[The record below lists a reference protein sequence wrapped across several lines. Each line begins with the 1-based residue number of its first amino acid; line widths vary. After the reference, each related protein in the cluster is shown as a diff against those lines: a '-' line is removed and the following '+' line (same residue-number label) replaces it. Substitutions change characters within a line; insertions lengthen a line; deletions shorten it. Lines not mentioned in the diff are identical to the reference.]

1 MSVNL
6 EVHVYDISINDKAL
20 NEDGDEHTEIQLW
33 CFDKSSQPM
42 LLRVRDFPV
51 FCKIEL
57 PIITDKFGKI
67 LKWDYDNCETLI
79 KDMKRILEKKE
90 IEPFV
95 KWSLMQSHKLYYYAG
110 GKQYPFILMVFNTL
124 ENMFTISRVCKKV
137 YSRQFGPIELNFCE
151 TDVDIYNKMFSIRE
165 IGTTE
170 KFICKANEIS
180 PDDPER
186 ISKPGPSNRPFKE
199 YEMLWKTISPLPKG
213 SEVWFSSP
221 IICSFDIETYSHN
234 HRAFPNKHY
243 FEDVIFSISM
253 TFQVFMQPETKKDI
267 MIIIG
272 PTMHVENV
280 EVINV
285 DDEIEVMDKFF
296 DIVEREDPDV
306 FIGYNIFGFD
316 YDYMNV
322 RLLDV
327 GRDWKNVGRLY
338 EKDCTMK
345 TLAWNSS
352 AYGFNKLHIFNCPG
366 RISIDML
373 PYIKRDH
380 KLPMY
385 NLSSVGKHFLGE
397 VKVDLK
403 PHEMFAI
410 HQNVMKAIDTLQEL
424 TGADH
429 YSKALEMVKA
439 EPSKYDQKKL
449 KTALKAIKKNSLII
463 EYNVMDSLLVT
474 RLFEKLNVW
483 ISLIELSAIVR
494 VTPTDFFTRGQQVR
508 CIAQLYHEASHKNIV
523 LTRRANEFI
532 FFNGGKVEDP
542 KVGFWELALCFD
554 FNSLYPSIM
563 IAYNI
568 CFTTLLP
575 TLKGIEEDKF
585 HHFQIQQEEPKDFK
599 PPSDDN
605 FDYGEYDE
613 NYVDP
618 ANKIVGEK
626 IHKEYQF
633 GFVKKEV
640 KQGLLPHILQ
650 NLLQSRKQVKKDMK
664 VINKNLDLLDNH
676 VLIPFRSNREMK
688 VKDIDPKC
696 MKIFMKVIPEALED
710 DKLSLYEEKLNKE
723 FFSMKVNT
731 IILDSRQLGLKV
743 SANSLY
749 GFLGAQVKGK
759 YSLIEGSMC
768 VTSRGRE
775 LITDSALYFEKHYN
789 ATTVYGD
796 SILPNEPLLLKNNT
810 EIIIDTIGNL
820 SNNWYPYEGFKVNES
835 NRKNKQQSLT
845 DLKIWSKGKWCKIKR
860 IIRHKTSKKIYRIN
874 THQGL
879 VSVTEDHSLLD
890 SEQNIIKSENCQIAK
905 TKLLQS
911 YPEFDKNEFYK
922 LSDILD
928 LNEEIIDK
936 ESFIMGFFFGD
947 GTCGKYKY
955 ERGYRNIWN
964 ICNSDY
970 KLLLYLKNILE
981 IIYKDI
987 TGFKILD
994 TMKSSSV
1001 YKLVPKGNIK
1011 FMTEKYLQFYNN
1023 YKEKI
1028 IPTFILNGDYNT
1040 RKNFWKGYYLADGG
1054 KKDNIRLSNKGKQG
1068 TAQLYYIA
1076 KSIGYECSIACR
1088 KDKLNIYRLTCC
1100 QKQRKEKNIVKKV
1113 ELLHENYTDYVYDIE
1128 TENGSFQAGIG
1139 EINVK
1144 NTDSTMV
1151 YVPDL
1156 KIEGNSIWKKAEEM
1170 ELDINGYKE
1179 ERDAEGNIIKE
1190 GKQGIFFP
1198 PLYLEFE
1205 KAMKALFMRKKH
1217 YAYMEYDAKGEIIK
1231 EKNSEKEKLN
1241 VKGIV
1246 LARRDNCLLIRRT
1259 YEHIIRTIFAGGT
1272 IQEVFQIIIDAI
1284 VEVIELK
1291 FNIAEELSIIKGMGS
1306 NYKSKTF
1313 ALSVFS
1319 ELMKSLHRP
1328 VQPGERF
1335 PYVIVNDHQGREKL
1349 GQKMR
1354 TNELFLEQWES
1365 AGLQHGD
1372 EIPEDF
1378 EPSNGLYPPE
1388 EIDSIYYI
1396 NNVLMNP
1403 IDKLFEYGFIKI
1415 IEKYDKFA
1423 YTPMYNKR
1431 MKPVSVRTPIKMIV
1445 LMIKDHQNEMIKN
1458 GGIKSLLPMIKKLP
1472 KWFNQL

>member
-95 KWSLMQSHKLYYYAG
+95 KWSFMQSHKLYYYAG

-186 ISKPGPSNRPFKE
+186 ISKPGPANRPFKE
-199 YEMLWKTISPLPKG
+199 YEILWKTISPLPKG

-327 GRDWKNVGRLY
+327 GRDWKNVGRLF

-449 KTALKAIKKNSLII
+449 KTALKAIKKNSLVI

-664 VINKNLDLLDNH
+664 VINKNLDLLDNY

-710 DKLSLYEEKLNKE
+710 DKLSLHEEKLNKE

-796 SILPNEPLLLKNNT
+796 SIPGYEPILLRNNYNEVFVESIENL
-810 EIIIDTIGNL
+810 IDEKF
-820 SNNWYPYEGFKVNES
+820 WFPYRGFKYNE
-835 NRKNKQQSLT
+835 NNIWCKQQALT
-845 DLKIWSKGKWCKIKR
+845 DLYSWSKGKWNRIRR
-860 IIRHKTSKKIYRIN
+860 IIRHKTNKKIYRIFC
-874 THQGL
+874 GDSS
-879 VSVTEDHSLLD
+879 VDVTEDHSLLD
-890 SEQNIIKSENCQIAK
+890 QNWQKIKPSEVIINK
-905 TKLLQS
+905 TKLAFS
-911 YPEFDKNEFYK
+911 YPKNRLKEQ
-922 LSDILD
+922 
-928 LNEEIIDK
+928 IIKD
-936 ESFIMGFFFGD
+936 
-947 GTCGKYKY
+947 T
-955 ERGYRNIWN
+955 
-964 ICNSDY
+964 NSR
-970 KLLLYLKNILE
+970 
-981 IIYKDI
+981 
-987 TGFKILD
+987 
-994 TMKSSSV
+994 
-1001 YKLVPKGNIK
+1001 
-1011 FMTEKYLQFYNN
+1011 KYLAQNYTPGNKNN
-1023 YKEKI
+1023 TI
-1028 IPTFILNGDYNT
+1028 D
-1040 RKNFWKGYYLADGG
+1040 
-1054 KKDNIRLSNKGKQG
+1054 
-1068 TAQLYYIA
+1068 
-1076 KSIGYECSIACR
+1076 
-1088 KDKLNIYRLTCC
+1088 
-1100 QKQRKEKNIVKKV
+1100 KV

-1156 KIEGNSIWKKAEEM
+1156 KVEGDSIWKKAEEM

-1179 ERDAEGNIIKE
+1179 VRDEEGNIIKE
-1190 GKQGIFFP
+1190 GKEGIFPP

-1259 YEHIIRTIFAGGT
+1259 YEKIVRTIFAGGT

-1291 FNIAEELSIIKGMGS
+1291 FNITEELSIIKGMGS

-1313 ALSVFS
+1313 ALSIFS

-1354 TNELFLEQWES
+1354 TNELFIEQWES
-1365 AGLQHGD
+1365 AGLQYGD
-1372 EIPEDF
+1372 EVPEDF

-1431 MKPVSVRTPIKMIV
+1431 MKPVSVRTPIKMIA

-1458 GGIKSLLPMIKKLP
+1458 GGIQSLLPMIKKLP